1 MKSSQIEIGNNYEIQ
16 LGKNT
21 AKVKVVSL
29 ENGTWFCETYSGKTL
44 KVKDAKR
51 FIRAVKEKAKSIREA
66 IESNDVTIIPR
77 GKRVKS
83 SMKEFDDPTFTH
95 EHHVDENGV
104 LILEADEKPKHM
116 GPKPL
121 GDMSALT
128 AAHRVLVEEARPM
141 RVREITTTVLERGYC
156 KLNGKTPHCTINGGM
171 QKEIK
176 TKGENSRFQWVGKGL
191 FAAR

>member
-1 MKSSQIEIGNNYEIQ
+1 MKASQIQVGHQYEAQAGRNKTKISI
-16 LGKNT
+16 
-21 AKVKVVSL
+21 VS
-29 ENGTWFCETYSGKTL
+29 F
-44 KVKDAKR
+44 
-51 FIRAVKEKAKSIREA
+51 
-66 IESNDVTIIPR
+66 
-77 GKRVKS
+77 
-83 SMKEFDDPTFTH
+83 
-95 EHHVDENGV
+95 
-104 LILEADEKPKHM
+104 DEKKQSWSCKTPNGKIIKIKDTARFLKEVADQRKTTGSQLVVPSNGSPMIQSKQTTATEHQLQPSSTTRTQKHM

-121 GDMSALT
+121 GNMSALA

-191 FAAR
+191 FAARKHAASPQ